1 VVARRDSAVGEQ
13 DPDGAKKTT
22 KAAGAGR
29 AKRSA
34 GAAGKAAGAAASE
47 MAATAKKA
55 AAVKRAASAKKA
67 AAAPSKKVAAASR
80 KVAAPSGKASA
91 MSKKAA
97 APSRKAAAT
106 SKKVAAPKGAVAP
119 KRAAK
124 KSTPVKVVAKK
135 TSVSSAPAKATA
147 PKQAA
152 APNKRVAAASKKA
165 AAPNTATKKSAPAK
179 AVTKKTSVSSVP
191 AKATAKKTA
200 ALSAPVK
207 ATARTSTPTSTST
220 PAKKSAPAKKAVT
233 AAVTPAKATPDK
245 AAPAKA
251 TPAKTAPTKITP
263 AKPPRNESHT
273 ALVRRARRIN
283 RELGEVY
290 PYAHPELD
298 FENPFQLVVATV
310 LSAQTTDL
318 RVNQTTPA
326 LFGKYPT
333 PEDLA
338 AANPEEVEEILRPT
352 GFFRAK
358 TKSVIGLSKALR
370 DDFGGE
376 VPGRLEDLV
385 KLPGVGR
392 KTAFV
397 VLGNAFGRPGITV
410 DTHFQRLVRRWQWTD
425 ATEPDKIEA
434 AIGGLFPKSEWT
446 MLSHH
451 VIFHG
456 RRICHARKPACGA
469 CPIAPL
475 CPAYGEGETDP
486 EKAQKLLKYEK
497 GGFPGQ
503 RLNPPQSYLDA
514 GGIPAPPLGATIP
527 SASES
532 SASESSASAP
542 GASAPGAPAP
552 ASAAPAPRS
561 PAREAG

>member
-1 VVARRDSAVGEQ
+1 VKPV
-13 DPDGAKKTT
+13 AKKAAKKSAKKATVATGKTT
-22 KAAGAGR
+22 GV
-29 AKRSA
+29 
-34 GAAGKAAGAAASE
+34 
-47 MAATAKKA
+47 AKKA
-55 AAVKRAASAKKA
+55 AATIKKA
-67 AAAPSKKVAAASR
+67 AT
-80 KVAAPSGKASA
+80 
-91 MSKKAA
+91 
-97 APSRKAAAT
+97 T
-106 SKKVAAPKGAVAP
+106 S
-119 KRAAK
+119 
-124 KSTPVKVVAKK
+124 S
-135 TSVSSAPAKATA
+135 KATA
-147 PKQAA
+147 TSEKGASA
-152 APNKRVAAASKKA
+152 SKKAAASKKA
-165 AAPNTATKKSAPAK
+165 
-179 AVTKKTSVSSVP
+179 VP
-191 AKATAKKTA
+191 AKAAASKK
-200 ALSAPVK
+200 
-207 ATARTSTPTSTST
+207 
-220 PAKKSAPAKKAVT
+220 APAKKA
-233 AAVTPAKATPDK
+233 AKK
-245 AAPAKA
+245 AAPAQAAPKKA
-251 TPAKTAPTKITP
+251 IV
-263 AKPPRNESHT
+263 ESHA

-283 RELGEVY
+283 RELAEVY

-298 FENPFQLVVATV
+298 FENPFQLVIATV

-326 LFGKYPT
+326 LFAKYPT

-358 TKSVIGLSKALR
+358 TKSVIGLSKALAE
-370 DDFGGE
+370 DFGGE

-410 DTHFQRLVRRWQWTD
+410 DTHFGRLVRRWQWTD
-425 ATEPDKIEA
+425 ETDPDKVEA
-434 AIGGLFPKSEWT
+434 AVGALFPKSEWT

-486 EKAQKLLKYEK
+486 EKARKLLKYEK

-514 GGIPAPPLGATIP
+514 GGIPAPPLGA
-527 SASES
+527 
-532 SASESSASAP
+532 
-542 GASAPGAPAP
+542 G
-552 ASAAPAPRS
+552 
-561 PAREAG
+561 

>member
-1 VVARRDSAVGEQ
+1 
-13 DPDGAKKTT
+13 
-22 KAAGAGR
+22 
-29 AKRSA
+29 
-34 GAAGKAAGAAASE
+34 
-47 MAATAKKA
+47 
-55 AAVKRAASAKKA
+55 
-67 AAAPSKKVAAASR
+67 
-80 KVAAPSGKASA
+80 

-97 APSRKAAAT
+97 APSGRAPAAGKKVADA
-106 SKKVAAPKGAVAP
+106 SNKVAAPKKAAAPTKAAAP
-119 KRAAK
+119 KKAAK
-124 KSTPVKVVAKK
+124 KSASAKAVAKK
-135 TSVSSAPAKATA
+135 TSVSGTPAKATV
-147 PKQAA
+147 K
-152 APNKRVAAASKKA
+152 NTSASREPAKA
-165 AAPNTATKKSAPAK
+165 AARKP
-179 AVTKKTSVSSVP
+179 
-191 AKATAKKTA
+191 
-200 ALSAPVK
+200 
-207 ATARTSTPTSTST
+207 TPT
-220 PAKKSAPAKKAVT
+220 PAKESAPAKKAVST
-233 AAVTPAKATPDK
+233 AVTPAKATPAK
-245 AAPAKA
+245 AASAKA
-251 TPAKTAPTKITP
+251 APTKITP

-290 PYAHPELD
+290 PYVHPELD

-425 ATEPDKIEA
+425 QTEPDKIEA
-434 AIGGLFPKSEWT
+434 AVGGLFPKSEWT

-527 SASES
+527 SAS
-532 SASESSASAP
+532 AP
-542 GASAPGAPAP
+542 GAPAPGAPAP
-552 ASAAPAPRS
+552 ASAGPAPGS

>member
-1 VVARRDSAVGEQ
+1 
-13 DPDGAKKTT
+13 
-22 KAAGAGR
+22 
-29 AKRSA
+29 
-34 GAAGKAAGAAASE
+34 
-47 MAATAKKA
+47 
-55 AAVKRAASAKKA
+55 
-67 AAAPSKKVAAASR
+67 
-80 KVAAPSGKASA
+80 

-97 APSRKAAAT
+97 AAG
-106 SKKVAAPKGAVAP
+106 KKVAA
-119 KRAAK
+119 AK
-124 KSTPVKVVAKK
+124 E
-135 TSVSSAPAKATA
+135 
-147 PKQAA
+147 AA
-152 APNKRVAAASKKA
+152 APKKA
-165 AAPNTATKKSAPAK
+165 AAKEAAAPKKAAKKSAPAK
-179 AVTKKTSVSSVP
+179 AVVRKASASSAGP
-191 AKATAKKTA
+191 AKATAKKTSA
-200 ALSAPVK
+200 SSAPAK
-207 ATARTSTPTSTST
+207 AAARKPTPT
-220 PAKKSAPAKKAVT
+220 PAKKSASAKKAVS
-233 AAVTPAKATPDK
+233 AAVTPAKS
-245 AAPAKA
+245 
-251 TPAKTAPTKITP
+251 TPAKVTP

-425 ATEPDKIEA
+425 QTEPDKIEA

-514 GGIPAPPLGATIP
+514 GGIPAPPLGAP
-527 SASES
+527 APG
-532 SASESSASAP
+532 ALVP

-552 ASAAPAPRS
+552 SSAGPAPGS
-561 PAREAG
+561 PARDAG

>member
-1 VVARRDSAVGEQ
+1 MKEAVKKVTATKTASKKAVSKK
-13 DPDGAKKTT
+13 GAPVEDV
-22 KAAGAGR
+22 
-29 AKRSA
+29 S
-34 GAAGKAAGAAASE
+34 GKAAPAGSAAAKTAAAARGAAKKSASLGS
-47 MAATAKKA
+47 AAKKA
-55 AAVKRAASAKKA
+55 A
-67 AAAPSKKVAAASR
+67 
-80 KVAAPSGKASA
+80 
-91 MSKKAA
+91 
-97 APSRKAAAT
+97 
-106 SKKVAAPKGAVAP
+106 
-119 KRAAK
+119 
-124 KSTPVKVVAKK
+124 
-135 TSVSSAPAKATA
+135 SS
-147 PKQAA
+147 
-152 APNKRVAAASKKA
+152 AAASKKSA
-165 AAPNTATKKSAPAK
+165 SKKAAPDK
-179 AVTKKTSVSSVP
+179 AV
-191 AKATAKKTA
+191 AK
-200 ALSAPVK
+200 
-207 ATARTSTPTSTST
+207 
-220 PAKKSAPAKKAVT
+220 
-233 AAVTPAKATPDK
+233 K

-251 TPAKTAPTKITP
+251 AAKKAAPAKAAAKKAAAKKAPPGQP
-263 AKPPRNESHT
+263 AVAAPPRDESHT

-283 RELGEVY
+283 RELAEVY

-298 FENPFQLVVATV
+298 FQNPFQLIVATV

-326 LFGKYPT
+326 LFAKYPT

-338 AANPEEVEEILRPT
+338 EANPEEVEEILRPT

-358 TKSVIGLSKALR
+358 TRSVIGLSKALR

-410 DTHFQRLVRRWQWTD
+410 DTHFQRLVRRWQWTEQ
-425 ATEPDKIEA
+425 TEPDKIEA
-434 AIGGLFPKSEWT
+434 AVGELFPKNEWT

-486 EKAQKLLKYEK
+486 EKARKLLKYEK

-514 GGIPAPPLGATIP
+514 GGIPAPPLGA
-527 SASES
+527 
-532 SASESSASAP
+532 
-542 GASAPGAPAP
+542 G
-552 ASAAPAPRS
+552 
-561 PAREAG
+561 